1 MLSERAK
8 LHGLQSFAASILS
21 GAYVNTLHHTT
32 PDGAVLRKPDIDLGI
47 MHIIAQDLADDASI
61 RALATYVLA
70 IMPI

>member
-8 LHGLQSFAASILS
+8 LQGLQSLAASILS
-21 GAYVNTLHHTT
+21 GTYVNTLHHTT
-32 PDGAVLRKPDIDLGI
+32 PDGAVLRKQDIDLGI

-61 RALATYVLA
+61 RALATYVMA